1 MAHKG
6 FVAFEVE
13 TVGRR
18 LTARRPDLGIDAIAA
33 MGPVLSGIAMLD
45 ARLRSG
51 AGHPL
56 LGTGSLHASVIEGG
70 QEYSSYPAGC
80 LLKGERRTI
89 PGETV
94 ELVRAELEEIAGS
107 TGATVRVPFHRDPFE
122 AATDAPVV
130 AALHRHLGH
139 EDVGGVAFWADSA
152 LLAAAGIPTVVFGPV
167 VGGIHGADEWVD
179 LDSLERCHDAYLAV
193 ARELCA

>member
-1 MAHKG
+1 
-6 FVAFEVE
+6 
-13 TVGRR
+13 
-18 LTARRPDLGIDAIAA
+18 
-33 MGPVLSGIAMLD
+33 MGPVLSGIAALD

-51 AGHPL
+51 EGHPL

-80 LLKGERRTI
+80 LLQGRAAHDSRRD
-89 PGETV
+89 G
-94 ELVRAELEEIAGS
+94 RATCAAS
-107 TGATVRVPFHRDPFE
+107 WRRSPPAPAPTVRVPFHRDPFE
-122 AATDAPVV
+122 TAPDAPVV

-139 EDVGGVAFWADSA
+139 DEVGGVAFWADSA

-167 VGGIHGADEWVD
+167 VGGIHGVDEWVD
-179 LDSLERCHDAYLAV
+179 LASLERCHDAYLAV